1 MNRLQFRT
9 LKKFYTDDNN
19 KTYNNMNK
27 SIRLR
32 LIIMNV
38 IQWAVWGAYLTSMG
52 SYLAS
57 VGLATKIGIF
67 YAMQGIVSIFMPTL
81 MGIVADKFIPAQK
94 LLGLCHGIAG
104 AGMLGAGLYGMMA
117 GTGVEFGILFGLY
130 AIGAAFY
137 MPTIALSNSV
147 AYNILEK
154 NGFDTVKDFPPIR
167 VFGTVGFICAMLF
180 VNFVSINGVQFQ
192 NSYNQFLTSGIL
204 GIIML
209 LYCFTLPD
217 CPCNKDNSEN
227 QTLAERFGLNA
238 FSLFKDKQMAIFFIF
253 SMLLGVALQITNGF
267 ANPFIS
273 HFKDVPAFAETWGA
287 RNANALISISQVSET
302 LGILL
307 IPVAMRLFGIKKV
320 MLIAMFAWVL
330 RFGLFGAGNP
340 GAGVWMLILSMIVYG
355 VAFDFFNISGSLYV
369 NMRTS
374 AKIQNSAQGL
384 FMLMTNGIGA
394 TIGTLSAQA
403 VVNHFVYNAAE
414 PNWSAAWYTFAAYA
428 VVVAILFMILFKEPK
443 DNAKV
448 A

>member
-1 MNRLQFRT
+1 
-9 LKKFYTDDNN
+9 
-19 KTYNNMNK
+19 MNK
-27 SIRLR
+27 SIKLR
-32 LIIMNV
+32 LIVMNI
-38 IQWAVWGAYLTSMG
+38 IQWAVWGSYLTSMG

-57 VGLATKIGIF
+57 VGLATRIGIF
-67 YAMQGIVSIFMPTL
+67 YSMQGIVSIFMPTL

-104 AGMLGAGLYGMMA
+104 AAMAGAGLCGMSA
-117 GTGVEFGILFGLY
+117 GSEVSFGILFGLY
-130 AIGAAFY
+130 AVSVAFY

-147 AYNILEK
+147 AFGILER
-154 NGFDTVKDFPPIR
+154 NGYDTVKDFPPIR
-167 VFGTVGFICAMLF
+167 VFGTIGFICAMLF
-180 VNFVSINGVQFQ
+180 VNFMTNGAGVQYQ
-192 NSYNQFLTSGIL
+192 HSYNQFIVSGICGL
-204 GIIML
+204 AMF
-209 LYCFTLPD
+209 LYCFTLPE
-217 CPCNKDNSEN
+217 CPCNKNSGAE

-238 FSLFKDKQMAIFFIF
+238 FALFKDRQMAIFFIF

-273 HFKDVPAFAETWGA
+273 HFQEVPEFADTWGA
-287 RNANALISISQVSET
+287 RNANALISISQISET

-307 IPVAMRLFGIKKV
+307 IPIAMKIFGIKRV

-340 GAGVWMLILSMIVYG
+340 GSGVWMLILSMIVYG
-355 VAFDFFNISGSLYV
+355 VAFDFFNISGALYT

-374 AKIQNSAQGL
+374 EKLQNSAQGL

-428 VVVAILFMILFKEPK
+428 LVVAFLFMILFKTPK
-443 DNAKV
+443 NEDKIA
-448 A
+448 